1 MVCSYL
7 SPAAVGPLGTWARFT
22 GPLLIRFDPLYTVTG
37 GVSVFILTHHHSPLG
52 PSGTGTRTL
61 STHNSRFIFTS
72 LAFCTHTDQL
82 AERPVTNDRD
92 CLQVFIHSGGR

>member
-7 SPAAVGPLGTWARFT
+7 SPAAIGPLGTWARFT
-22 GPLLIRFDPLYTVTG
+22 GPLLIRFDSFYTVTG
-37 GVSVFILTHHHSPLG
+37 GVSVFILTYHHSPLG

-72 LAFCTHTDQL
+72 LAFYTHVDQL
-82 AERPVTNDRD
+82 AEGPATNDRD
-92 CLQVFIHSGGR
+92 CLQVFIHSGER